1 MKLIEFLRRH
11 PLLAF
16 LFFCIIPA
24 SGWSQVIT
32 GDVLGTVTDPSGAV
46 VVNADV
52 ALDNAGTGEHR
63 AVHTDAHGNF
73 IFTALQPG
81 EYSIAVHVTGFQPLS
96 VKPFHVGAGDRV
108 RPSTVLAVSA
118 NEAVTVDSNAQTL
131 DALRT
136 DQSDVRTTISQQEV
150 EQLPLNGRN
159 LIQLAQL
166 GVGVN
171 EATEGALGGGQ
182 RPDDRRQTSS
192 ISANGQSD
200 TLNQMLIDGMDN
212 NEGSVGTIGVRP
224 SIDSIAQLNVVTSN
238 YPAEIGRTAGAV
250 VNVITRAGTNRF
262 HGSAFEFFR
271 NDALDARNFFA
282 RNGRKPEL
290 RQNQYGASLGGPIFR
305 DRTFFFGSY
314 EGYRSIN
321 STTYLNVVPT
331 AYERTHPGDFSDACD
346 PDTHV
351 CGPVLSTV
359 NSVASR
365 FFDLYPMP
373 NTGSNIFTYTGRNTQ
388 NSNVYDGRVDHRWSE
403 RDQSFVRYAHN
414 QVDTFIAGTMP
425 AVNGIEPSGGAAYF
439 PGKSFQRAQQIMI
452 NHLHT
457 FSPHTQLELKAGYTH
472 LLNRT
477 LPLTYG
483 QTIGNDFGIPN
494 SNYDV
499 YSSEMPYLNISG
511 FASFGVDALPLFN
524 GTNTFQYSASLFHT
538 AGRHSIKAGVL
549 FLRRQIFNQQNAAA
563 NTAGSFQFNGQ
574 YSLNTYPGIPSGIR
588 PMVDFLSGKPYS
600 VRRIVQLYA
609 RYTREFEPS
618 AFIQDDW
625 RVTRT
630 LTLNLGLRW
639 DMWTPLKEKDG
650 HISGFNTD
658 TNTIAVANVNSS
670 DTLGVHT
677 DYSSFAP
684 RVGMSW
690 NVHPTTVIHAAAGV
704 TYYRDVNGPQVPF
717 ANPPFTFVYT
727 PAPLSTTLGDALP
740 LPVQQ
745 STTNLT
751 GAVRGIDPNF
761 KNSYADQFHVDVQ
774 QQIGGSV
781 LTVGYQ
787 GLRARRLK
795 ISPDINLA
803 KPQAPAVP
811 NTNDYAT
818 RRPFY
823 AMYPNLNASINIFRA
838 QGMSNYNALQTTWVH
853 RETHGLT
860 AQVNY
865 TWAHAMSDTQAF
877 SQSVLFS
884 TVDNSRF
891 HQLEYSNSDLDQR
904 HRFTLLA
911 TYRIPVSHRI
921 TGVSRKVLNGWQVN
935 TIDVWGTGFPVTV
948 TNQTAR
954 TNTGAFSDRPNQS
967 RDASLANPTL
977 DRWFDTSV
985 FSVQDF
991 GTVGT
996 ARRTSVYGPHY
1007 RHFDLALAREFA
1019 VRENMK
1025 LQFRAE
1031 SFNLTNT
1038 PNFGQPGT
1046 MLGSPTFGQ
1055 ITATRS
1061 GSTPRQIQFAARL
1074 SF

>member
-1 MKLIEFLRRH
+1 MKLIEFLKRH
-11 PLLAF
+11 PVMSFLL
-16 LFFCIIPA
+16 FCLIPA
-24 SGWSQVIT
+24 SGFGQVIT

-46 VVNADV
+46 VVHADV
-52 ALDNAGTGEHR
+52 ALDNTGTGEHR
-63 AVHTDAHGNF
+63 TIQTDAQGNF

-81 EYSIAVHVTGFQPLS
+81 EYTVTVQAAGFQPFRVQTL
-96 VKPFHVGAGDRV
+96 HVGAGARV
-108 RPSTVLAVSA
+108 REIAHLAVA
-118 NEAVTVDSNAQTL
+118 GADTVDVTSHDTDTL
-131 DALRT
+131 KT
-136 DQSDVRTTISQQEV
+136 DESDVTTIISQHEV

-159 LIQLAQL
+159 FIQLAQL
-166 GVGVN
+166 SVGVN

-192 ISANGQSD
+192 ISANAQSD

-238 YPAEIGRTAGAV
+238 YPAEIGKTAGAV
-250 VNVITRAGTNRF
+250 VNVLTRAGTNQF

-305 DRTFFFGSY
+305 DRTFFFASY

-321 STTYLNVVPT
+321 SSTYLNVVPT
-331 AYERTHPGDFSDACD
+331 AYEQAHPGDFTDQG
-346 PDTHV
+346 
-351 CGPVLSTV
+351 GPLLSSP
-359 NSVASR
+359 NPVALK
-365 FFDLYPMP
+365 FFALYSLP
-373 NTGSNIFTYTGRNTQ
+373 NTGTNTFTYSPRNTQ
-388 NSNVYDGRVDHRWSE
+388 NSNVYDARVDHRWSE
-403 RDQSFVRYAHN
+403 HDQSFVRYAHN
-414 QVDTFIAGTMP
+414 QVNTFYSGTMP
-425 AVNGIEPSGGAAYF
+425 AVNGIEPSGGGANF
-439 PGKSFQRAQQIMI
+439 PGTSFQRAQQIMI

-457 FSPHTQLELKAGYTH
+457 FSPHTLLELKAGYTH

-483 QTIGNDFGIPN
+483 QPIGNQFGIPN
-494 SNYDV
+494 SNYDA
-499 YSSEMPYLNISG
+499 YSSEMPYMNITG

-538 AGRHSIKAGVL
+538 AGRHSLKAGVI

-563 NTAGSFQFNGQ
+563 NTAGSFAFNGQ
-574 YSLNTYPGIPSGIR
+574 YALNAYPSTPSSIR
-588 PMVDFLSGKPYS
+588 PLVDFLAGKPYS
-600 VRRIVQLYA
+600 VRRVVQLYG

-625 RVTRT
+625 RVTHS

-650 HISGFNTD
+650 HISMFNTD

-677 DYSSFAP
+677 DYTSFAP
-684 RVGMSW
+684 RLGMSW
-690 NVHPTTVIHAAAGV
+690 NVHPTTVIHAAAGA
-704 TYYRDVNGPQVPF
+704 TYFRDVNGPQVPF
-717 ANPPFTFVYT
+717 ATPPYTFVYSFMYS
-727 PAPLSTTLGDALP
+727 PAPTAPTFTLGDALP

-745 STTNLT
+745 STIDLR
-751 GAVRGIDPNF
+751 GSVRGIDPNF
-761 KNSYADQFHVDVQ
+761 KNAMADQFHADVQ
-774 QQIGGSV
+774 QQIGNSV
-781 LTVGYQ
+781 LTIGYE
-787 GLRARRLK
+787 GMRVRRLK
-795 ISPDINLA
+795 IAPDINLA
-803 KPQAPAVP
+803 APSTLSPAG
-811 NTNDYAT
+811 
-818 RRPFY
+818 RRPFQLNGL
-823 AMYPNLNASINIFRA
+823 YPNLNASINIFRS
-838 QGMSNYNALQTTWVH
+838 QGMSNYNALQTTWMH
-853 RETHGLT
+853 REAHGLT

-904 HRFTLLA
+904 HRFTLLM
-911 TYRIPVSHRI
+911 TYSIPISRNI
-921 TGVSRKVLNGWQVN
+921 GGLPRKVLHGWQLN
-935 TIDVWGTGFPVTV
+935 AIDVWGTGFPFTV
-948 TNQTAR
+948 TNSTAR

-967 RDASLANPTL
+967 RDANIANPNI

-985 FSVQDF
+985 FTPQDF
-991 GTVGT
+991 GTVGS
-996 ARRTSVYGPHY
+996 ARRASVYGPHY
-1007 RHFDLALAREFA
+1007 RHFDLALARTFA
-1019 VRENMK
+1019 LHDNVK

-1038 PNFGQPGT
+1038 PNFGQPNGT
-1046 MLGSPTFGQ
+1046 LGTSTFGKV
-1055 ITATRS
+1055 TATRL
-1061 GSTPRQIQFAARL
+1061 GSTPRQMQFAARL